1 MGSVI
6 QVVVAPVPIVSICV
20 GSLQIVSFLSDPRV
34 TNLLLV
40 RKKRETENVGVWLM
54 ITARR
59 GRFFE
64 EEGEAC
70 TRRRGSID
78 Y

>member
-1 MGSVI
+1 MGPVI

-40 RKKRETENVGVWLM
+40 RKKRETENG
-54 ITARR
+54 
-59 GRFFE
+59 G
-64 EEGEAC
+64 GY
-70 TRRRGSID
+70 G
-78 Y
+78 